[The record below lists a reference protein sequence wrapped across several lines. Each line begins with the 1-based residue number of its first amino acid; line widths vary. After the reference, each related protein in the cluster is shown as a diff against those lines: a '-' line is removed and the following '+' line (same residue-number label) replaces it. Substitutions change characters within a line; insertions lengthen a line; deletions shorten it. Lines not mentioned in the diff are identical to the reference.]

1 MSISF
6 NQSHKSSI
14 SHNNRVN
21 THGNPDIDL
30 TKLQENILYKAE
42 PIEDK
47 YHEIFDEA
55 VQVYNQKQKRA
66 DRKIESYYEKIR
78 NDSKTHEQ
86 RELVVAIGKKE
97 DSPELIEHKKRIL
110 DMYAKD
116 FEKRN
121 PNLAVYNMIMHNDE
135 ANPHL
140 HINYVPN
147 FENKRGLGKRVGMDK
162 ALQQQGVEGSGMELI
177 KNWRK
182 AETDYIQEIAE
193 ATLPEFNR
201 ATVGSHKYM
210 NVAEYKEFAQD
221 LEFLKIEKEILE
233 RDVSEA
239 KIELSEERKALNEE
253 KSAFEVKRAEMDVFL
268 RNKATLEQERD
279 ALKAEREKELA
290 ELERVKQTT
299 NLILTEDEIPDVPFK
314 PIMLPNGG
322 FPTEVAVNAR
332 DFNKMKEQAK
342 KATSAHAMADYYKK
356 DYSETNEKYLKTL
369 RKASTLEVE
378 VMTVKEERDKWK
390 DKFKALQNNVNSLFT
405 NIKEKVGSTYANI
418 FEKGLTEVF
427 ADNEIKRS
435 KRPKYSSDN
444 LPTDD
449 LKETFE
455 GHYDQNEVDN
465 LVAKGTRP
473 QQPEEKTLEQV
484 RREQF
489 RRRQEMDW
497 S

>member
-14 SHNNRVN
+14 AHNNRKN
-21 THGNPDIDL
+21 THGNPDINLD
-30 TKLQENILYKAE
+30 KLDENILYTAE

-55 VQVYNQKQKRA
+55 VQAYNQKQKRA
-66 DRKIESYYEKIR
+66 DRKIENYYDKIR

-86 RELVVAIGKKE
+86 RELVVAVGKKE
-97 DSPELIEHKKRIL
+97 DSPDLIEHKKRIL

-116 FEKRN
+116 FQKRN
-121 PNLAVYNMIMHNDE
+121 PNLAVYNMVMHNDE

-193 ATLPEFNR
+193 ATLPEFDR

-210 NVAEYKEFAQD
+210 QVAEYKEYAQEVD
-221 LEFLKIEKEILE
+221 FLKVEKEILE
-233 RDVSEA
+233 RDVSEL
-239 KIELSEERKALNEE
+239 KLELSEERKVLDGE
-253 KSAFEVKRAEMDVFL
+253 KSAFEAKRAEMDVFL
-268 RNKATLEQERD
+268 RNKAMLEQERD
-279 ALKAEREKELA
+279 NLRAERDKELE
-290 ELERVKQTT
+290 ELNRVKQT
-299 NLILTEDEIPDVPFK
+299 NNDILADDSIPNVVFK
-314 PIMLPNGG
+314 PIMPPGGG

-332 DFNKMKEQAK
+332 DFKKMKEQAK
-342 KATSAHAMADYYKK
+342 KATSAHAMADYYEK
-356 DYSETNEKYLKTL
+356 DYSETKDKYLKAI

-378 VMTVKEERDKWK
+378 VMTVKEERDDWK
-390 DKFKALQNNVNSLFT
+390 EKFKSLQTNVNSLFT
-405 NIKEKVGSTYANI
+405 NIKEKVGSTYAKI

-435 KRPKYSSDN
+435 KRLKYSFDK

-449 LKETFE
+449 LKETFD
-455 GHYDQNEVDN
+455 GHYNQNEVDN
-465 LVAKGTRP
+465 LVTKGLRTR
-473 QQPEEKTLEQV
+473 QPEEKTLEQV
-484 RREQF
+484 RREQYK
-489 RRRQEMDW
+489 RSQEMEW
-497 S
+497 